1 MWKLSLR
8 CPMAASIPE
17 TVDLSKYIET
27 RLMGDRPHVRG
38 RRLPV
43 TFVSSAYDGGASIPD
58 IMYNYTLSE
67 QQVLAAILYY
77 REHKTELDAQ
87 DEREQHEWDI
97 MRAKYGRELTK

>member
-1 MWKLSLR
+1 MTA
-8 CPMAASIPE
+8 PTPA
-17 TVDLSKYIET
+17 TVDLSKYVET

-43 TFVSSAYDGGASIPD
+43 TFVASAYDNGQSIVE

-87 DEREQHEWDI
+87 DEREQREWDI
-97 MRAKYGRELTK
+97 MRAKYGRKLTK